1 MDNPIC
7 LGSTDIFRHAPII
20 FILDQDG
27 ELVAIDRHGQVVEGI
42 EEHDLPHQP
51 NRIAGFS
58 RQAQCWVT
66 CTINGVTKRY
76 RVPCS

>member
-1 MDNPIC
+1 
-7 LGSTDIFRHAPII
+7 
-20 FILDQDG
+20 
-27 ELVAIDRHGQVVEGI
+27 VAIDRHGQVVEGI